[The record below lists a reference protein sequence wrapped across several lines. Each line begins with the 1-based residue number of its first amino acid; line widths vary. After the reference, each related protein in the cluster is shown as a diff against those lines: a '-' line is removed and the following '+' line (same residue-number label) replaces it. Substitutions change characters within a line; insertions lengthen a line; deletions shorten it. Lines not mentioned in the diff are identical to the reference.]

1 MMRLIV
7 FVFVF
12 VFAPFVNDGSIC
24 QLTIMWIVSIVSMS
38 VLGKCFTADDIDD
51 CEEKEE
57 KKGTKEAD
65 NNNNENCIQK

>member
-1 MMRLIV
+1 MMGL
-7 FVFVF
+7 FVF

-24 QLTIMWIVSIVSMS
+24 QLIIMWIVSIVSMS

>member
-1 MMRLIV
+1 MMGV
-7 FVFVF
+7 F
-12 VFAPFVNDGSIC
+12 
-24 QLTIMWIVSIVSMS
+24 VSIVSMR